1 MQKEA
6 KKYLSLGFLTL
17 GILFLA
23 GCGARNNPESTPMQK
38 TNQTPAEKAAAE
50 AATVKVPAPTGKV
63 DATVDA
69 IISGA
74 EGEKAQVT
82 SDDADVKALIDDSAD
97 SNNLSQ
103 TYEQE
108 L

>member
-6 KKYLSLGFLTL
+6 KNFLSLGLL
-17 GILFLA
+17 MAGMIFLA
-23 GCGARNNPESTPMQK
+23 GCGAKNTPVNAPMQK
-38 TNQTPAEKAAAE
+38 TTQTPAEKAAANTE
-50 AATVKVPAPTGKV
+50 AIKTPAPTGKV

-74 EGEKAQVT
+74 EGEKTQVT
-82 SDDADVKALIDDSAD
+82 SDEADVKAMTDDSAD